1 MGAVLT
7 SISAAKQGLTGG
19 AFEALTAVTGDS
31 LSALFFSADS
41 NAFVE
46 EVFSGNSTQRM
57 EVAIFS
63 PRFGDNQFGLRAQHA
78 FNPTQ
83 ASPAG
88 PAQWI
93 QPKMLDIPVFPS
105 DTLNVQVNA
114 PGAAGNANVS
124 LQVYYQNVPGAGQR
138 LANWTMLES
147 IGWTRV
153 LGIEVTVTPGATGQP
168 GTAVAIN
175 ANDARLRANLD
186 YALLGYT
193 TDTQGLT
200 FRLRGPDTSGFN
212 ILLPCSFDSRN
223 TANYFVDQDV
233 LRNGAL
239 GSVSEGPHVPVVN
252 SNNAG
257 STLIDGIAHNN
268 PGATKVSLYLAEM
281 NTPVPV

>member
-1 MGAVLT
+1 VGAVLT

-19 AFEALTAVTGDS
+19 AFEALTVVSGDS
-31 LSALFFSADS
+31 LSVLFFNPDS
-41 NAFVE
+41 SAFVE

-63 PRFGDNQFGLRAQHA
+63 PRFGDNQFGLRLQHM

-88 PAQWI
+88 PPQWI
-93 QPKMLDIPVFPS
+93 MPEQLDIPVFPS
-105 DTLNVQVNA
+105 DVLNVQVNA
-114 PGAAGNANVS
+114 PAAAGNANVS

-138 LANWTMLES
+138 LANWDTVRA
-147 IGWTRV
+147 IGWVRV
-153 LGIEVTVTPGATGQP
+153 LGIEVTVTPGATGAP

-186 YALLGYT
+186 YAILGYT
-193 TDTQGLT
+193 TDTSGLL

-212 ILLPCSFDSRN
+212 IPLPVSFDGRN
-223 TANYFVDQDV
+223 TADYFISSDQQHP
-233 LRNGAL
+233 
-239 GSVSEGPHVPVVN
+239 GPHIPIVN

-268 PGATKVSLYLAEM
+268 PGATKVSLVMAEM
-281 NTPVPV
+281 NGMVPV